1 MRRKIIEEIA
11 KIRAPLKQAR
21 FYCRP
26 GREPVAYLC
35 DGVIRIDRK
44 RNESLEELRS
54 RSKDAVEWKD
64 DSVHIF
70 IPLQKQP

>member
-26 GREPVAYLC
+26 GREVTGYFC
-35 DGVIRIDRK
+35 DGVARIDRK
-44 RNESLEELRS
+44 QNETLEELRT
-54 RSKDAVEWKD
+54 RSKNAVEWKD
-64 DSVHIF
+64 DTTHIF
-70 IPLQKQP
+70 TPFYK